1 MSYMLATPLAPSSA
15 AATSIVGNLL
25 SFAAVLAGGIVAL
38 IAIIKIAKD
47 IVSYVKG
54 SGGGGG
60 NASLGGI
67 IKTGLVLL
75 IAIGVIFLFATQWS
89 ALGEKAQKISEKSV
103 NVVDKSTQE
112 IIP

>member
-1 MSYMLATPLAPSSA
+1 MLATPLAPSSA

-54 SGGGGG
+54 SGGGG

-89 ALGEKAQKISEKSV
+89 ALGEKAQKISEKGV

>member
-1 MSYMLATPLAPSSA
+1 MNYMLATPLAPSSA

-54 SGGGGG
+54 SGGGG

-89 ALGEKAQKISEKSV
+89 ALGEKAQKISEKGV